1 MDFVTIQHPHPEVGD
16 AQVPESAVDVW
27 RRSGWLTE
35 EEYAAQQA
43 AQKEAAGQPQDSAP
57 KDDAA
62 KTTSKPAGRSRRS
75 TEES

>member
-1 MDFVTIQHPHPEVGD
+1 MDFVTIKHPHPEVGD

-35 EEYAAQQA
+35 QEYAAQQEA
-43 AQKEAAGQPQDSAP
+43 EQAAGRPEDTAP